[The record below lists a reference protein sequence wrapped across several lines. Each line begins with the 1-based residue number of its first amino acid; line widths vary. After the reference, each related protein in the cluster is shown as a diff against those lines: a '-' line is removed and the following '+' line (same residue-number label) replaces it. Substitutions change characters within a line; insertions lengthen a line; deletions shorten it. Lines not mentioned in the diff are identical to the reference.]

1 MVSNILTFSIM
12 TNNISYNARA
22 HTVNLLTLFLAML
35 LFTCHTASAQKYM
48 VYSVVGKAYIQQGNR
63 FVPLP
68 THKYIGKDARLKITS
83 ESAVTILDE
92 AKLKMYSF
100 TREGTNT
107 IAGLLDLSSK
117 RTKNLTKQ
125 YMSYI
130 MKHIFDP
137 KMQKMSHPDAYMQV
151 TGTSYRAEST
161 DSMLMARIVD
171 IITES
176 ATTKG
181 TPEQKITNPS
191 YNFIS
196 DYDVSLE
203 LIDTQTGKPLHNDI
217 APNTA
222 CYVRVKNNTEETLYV
237 NVLNI
242 DTKGNKYLVLPMDEE
257 ATCSNLLVPAKC
269 TVGFKNEPFITSD
282 VPSNDSFLLVA
293 TDEPVNFS
301 ILMNDITAGQ
311 QKSSKIRVGLSRVN
325 TSIK

>member
-1 MVSNILTFSIM
+1 MVSNTLISSIM
-12 TNNISYNARA
+12 TNNLSLHARHHQLA
-22 HTVNLLTLFLAML
+22 TLCFIIIML
-35 LFTCHTASAQKYM
+35 LGASHTASAQKYM

-68 THKYIGKDARLKITS
+68 AHKYINKSARLKITS

-107 IAGLLDLSSK
+107 IADLLDLSSK
-117 RTKNLTKQ
+117 RTKSLTKQ

-137 KMQKMSHPDAYMQV
+137 KVQKMTHPDAYMQV
-151 TGTSYRAEST
+151 TGTSYRAESI
-161 DSMLMARIVD
+161 DSMFMARVVD
-171 IITES
+171 ILSEGTMPG
-176 ATTKG
+176 G
-181 TPEQKITNPS
+181 TPEQKIVNPA
-191 YNFIS
+191 NRFIS

-222 CYVRVKNNTEETLYV
+222 CYIRVKNNTEETLYV
-237 NVLNI
+237 NVLNV

-269 TVGFKNEPFITSD
+269 TVGFKTEPFITSD
-282 VPSNDSFLLVA
+282 VPSTDSFLLVA

-311 QKSSKIRVGLSRVN
+311 YKDSKLRVGISRVN

>member
-1 MVSNILTFSIM
+1 M
-12 TNNISYNARA
+12 TNNSSYNTRSHHVAILLIIIGLLLGVC
-22 HTVNLLTLFLAML
+22 HTV
-35 LFTCHTASAQKYM
+35 SAQKYM

-68 THKYIGKDARLKITS
+68 THKYINKSSRLKITN

-107 IAGLLDLSSK
+107 IADLLDLSSK
-117 RTKNLTKQ
+117 RTKSLTKQ

-137 KMQKMSHPDAYMQV
+137 KVQKMSHPDAYMQV
-151 TGTSYRAEST
+151 TGTSYRAVST
-161 DSMLMARIVD
+161 DSIFMARIVD
-171 IITES
+171 ILAKSTVQE
-176 ATTKG
+176 G
-181 TPEQKITNPS
+181 TPEEKIVNPTNH
-191 YNFIS
+191 FFS

-203 LIDTQTGKPLHNDI
+203 LVDTQTGKPLQKDI

-222 CYVRVKNNTEETLYV
+222 CYIRVRNNTEETLYV
-237 NVLNI
+237 NVLNV

-257 ATCSNLLVPAKC
+257 ATCSNLLVPAKS
-269 TVGFKNEPFITSD
+269 TVGFKTEPFITSD

-311 QKSSKIRVGLSRVN
+311 HKGSNIRVGLARVN
-325 TSIK
+325 TSTK

>member
-1 MVSNILTFSIM
+1 MVSNTLTSSIM
-12 TNNISYNARA
+12 TNNISIHARQ
-22 HTVNLLTLFLAML
+22 HQLAILCFVITML
-35 LFTCHTASAQKYM
+35 LGVSYTASAQKYM

-68 THKYIGKDARLKITS
+68 AHKYINKSARLKITS

-107 IAGLLDLSSK
+107 IADLLDLSSK
-117 RTKNLTKQ
+117 RTKSLTKQ

-137 KMQKMSHPDAYMQV
+137 KVQKMSHPDAYMQV
-151 TGTSYRAEST
+151 TGTSYRAESI
-161 DSMLMARIVD
+161 DSMFMARVVD
-171 IITES
+171 ILSEGTIPG
-176 ATTKG
+176 G
-181 TPEQKITNPS
+181 TPEQKIVNPA
-191 YNFIS
+191 NRFIS

-203 LIDTQTGKPLHNDI
+203 LIDTQTGKPLYNDI

-222 CYVRVKNNTEETLYV
+222 CYIRVKNNTEETLYV
-237 NVLNI
+237 NVLNV

-269 TVGFKNEPFITSD
+269 TVGFKTEPFITSD
-282 VPSNDSFLLVA
+282 VPSTDSFLLVA

-311 QKSSKIRVGLSRVN
+311 YKHPKIRVGLSRVY